1 MRHAV
6 EVINVTLIRMGSTSM
21 LLYLGRNLSPL
32 KVLLRRQN
40 LFEVA

>member
-6 EVINVTLIRMGSTSM
+6 EVINVTLIRMGSM
-21 LLYLGRNLSPL
+21 LLYLGRNLWLL

-40 LFEVA
+40 LFEAA